1 VDLGSLILAPIR
13 VPLRVARALD
23 DLTVLAD
30 RARTEPDPVE
40 EVRVRLDALLME
52 LTALNLVAREIVEG
66 GRDLTDTA
74 KRVDLTGRDLTDTAR
89 QVDVTGRLIH
99 DGGKDL
105 EAAARGV
112 EARGVEI
119 RDGGEDLTQVATR
132 LEIDMRALLSALPK
146 ILSAVDVVEE
156 LEGAVETVAETI
168 EPLQG
173 TAERVGRVTKRLSR
187 SRGAS

>member
-1 VDLGSLILAPIR
+1 MDLGSLVLAPIR

-30 RARTEPDPVE
+30 RARKEPDPVE

-74 KRVDLTGRDLTDTAR
+74 KQVDLTGRM
-89 QVDVTGRLIH
+89 IH

-105 EAAARGV
+105 EAVARGV
-112 EARGVEI
+112 EARGAEI
-119 RDGGEDLTQVATR
+119 RDGGADLTQVATR

-146 ILSAVDVVEE
+146 IMSAVDVVEE

-173 TAERVGRVTKRLSR
+173 TAERVGRVTQRLSR
-187 SRGAS
+187 RRGAS

>member
-1 VDLGSLILAPIR
+1 VDLGSLVLAPIR

-30 RARTEPDPVE
+30 RARKEPDPVE

-74 KRVDLTGRDLTDTAR
+74 KQVDLTGRM
-89 QVDVTGRLIH
+89 IH

-105 EAAARGV
+105 EAVARGV
-112 EARGVEI
+112 EARGAEI
-119 RDGGEDLTQVATR
+119 RDGGADLTQVATR

-146 ILSAVDVVEE
+146 IMSAVDVVEE

-173 TAERVGRVTKRLSR
+173 TAERVGRVTQRLSR
-187 SRGAS
+187 RRGAS

>member
-1 VDLGSLILAPIR
+1 MDLGSLILAPIR
-13 VPLRVARALD
+13 VPVRVVRTLDAALD
-23 DLTVLAD
+23 DLATLAE
-30 RARTEPDPVE
+30 RARREPDPVE

-74 KRVDLTGRDLTDTAR
+74 KQVDL
-89 QVDVTGRLIH
+89 TGRLIH

-105 EAAARGV
+105 EAVARGV
-112 EARGVEI
+112 EARGAEI

-173 TAERVGRVTKRLSR
+173 TAERVGRVTQRLSR
-187 SRGAS
+187 RRGAS